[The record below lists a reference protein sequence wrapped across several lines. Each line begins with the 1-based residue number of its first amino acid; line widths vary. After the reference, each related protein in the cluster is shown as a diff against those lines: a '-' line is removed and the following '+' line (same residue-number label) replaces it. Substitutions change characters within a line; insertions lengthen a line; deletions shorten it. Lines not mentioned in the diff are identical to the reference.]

1 MIHVYRSFHGTCT
14 FLALQLSLTAGQTF
28 DYETRSSF
36 TVSFTVTDTMATT
49 GPIDLTVNINNI
61 NEACYF
67 DKTYYYVTLA
77 EATVGIDLL
86 LFFFLASEPIIQRQ
100 REIYK
105 VNPTA
110 MSQTSWG

>member
-1 MIHVYRSFHGTCT
+1 MCSCFKSYQNAFSTYINIL
-14 FLALQLSLTAGQTF
+14 LALQLSLTAGQTF

-67 DKTYYYVTLA
+67 DKSYYYVSLA
-77 EATVGIDLL
+77 EATVRRNT
-86 LFFFLASEPIIQRQ
+86 FECII
-100 REIYK
+100 IVK
-105 VNPTA
+105 LNHN
-110 MSQTSWG
+110 

>member
-1 MIHVYRSFHGTCT
+1 
-14 FLALQLSLTAGQTF
+14 
-28 DYETRSSF
+28 
-36 TVSFTVTDTMATT
+36 MATT

-86 LFFFLASEPIIQRQ
+86 LLFFLASEPII
-100 REIYK
+100 
-105 VNPTA
+105 
-110 MSQTSWG
+110 

>member
-1 MIHVYRSFHGTCT
+1 
-14 FLALQLSLTAGQTF
+14 
-28 DYETRSSF
+28 
-36 TVSFTVTDTMATT
+36 MATT

-86 LFFFLASEPIIQRQ
+86 LLFFFSFRTNHIETKRNLQS
-100 REIYK
+100 
-105 VNPTA
+105 
-110 MSQTSWG
+110 

>member
-1 MIHVYRSFHGTCT
+1 MIHVYCSFHDTCT

-77 EATVGIDLL
+77 EATVGGVETYKFW
-86 LFFFLASEPIIQRQ
+86 FFFRLFELSNQSYII
-100 REIYK
+100 E
-105 VNPTA
+105 
-110 MSQTSWG
+110 S

>member
-1 MIHVYRSFHGTCT
+1 MYIVAFMIHEY

-77 EATVGIDLL
+77 EATVGVETYIKF
-86 LFFFLASEPIIQRQ
+86 LFSSF
-100 REIYK
+100 
-105 VNPTA
+105 
-110 MSQTSWG
+110 

>member
-1 MIHVYRSFHGTCT
+1 
-14 FLALQLSLTAGQTF
+14 
-28 DYETRSSF
+28 
-36 TVSFTVTDTMATT
+36 MATT

-86 LFFFLASEPIIQRQ
+86 LLILPNQLYRDKERFTKSTQLQCHKPRGVKLRAIQG
-100 REIYK
+100 
-105 VNPTA
+105 
-110 MSQTSWG
+110 S

>member
-67 DKTYYYVTLA
+67 DKKYYYVTLA

-86 LFFFLASEPIIQRQ
+86 LLIF
-100 REIYK
+100 
-105 VNPTA
+105 
-110 MSQTSWG
+110 